1 LKTNSKIMEITDDK
15 LLKIALIT
23 SLIGII
29 GLIIFTPSIEVKK
42 VDIKDISR
50 AMVDEKV
57 CIDGVITDIAQSSSK
72 TNYFLT
78 INDGESQITLIVF
91 EKQVAEIQSKNLD
104 IENFKNRKVEV
115 TGTIAEY
122 KSDLELILSSGDS
135 LRIVN

>member
-1 LKTNSKIMEITDDK
+1 MEITDDK

-23 SLIGII
+23 SLIGIM
-29 GLIIFTPSIEVKK
+29 GLMIFTPSIEVKK
-42 VDIKDISR
+42 VDISDITR

-57 CIDGVITDIAQSSSK
+57 CVRGVITDVTPSSSK

-91 EKQVAEIQSKNLD
+91 EKQAAEIQSKNLD
-104 IENFKNRKVEV
+104 ITDFKDRKVEV
-115 TGTIAEY
+115 VATITEY

-135 LRIVN
+135 LRMIY